1 MKEIEAIG
9 PTNQGNVWTITFQ
22 TVAARQLVVAVAHFF
37 IRSCRAVVAG
47 SP

>member
-22 TVAARQLVVAVAHFF
+22 TVAARQRVVAAAHFF
-37 IRSCRAVVAG
+37 IQSSRAVIAG